1 MNVSFSAPPSC
12 ILREYSTEEDRLLY
26 PGGQWLPGVV
36 MNSAGNCLSLNAKKS
51 LDDVMVMWRNEGN
64 DDLPLNC
71 MTLKELHTEVWYVI
85 FLLESHIL
93 SIISLNFQLITI
105 LLFHIEMAYKWHF
118 NLGAS

>member
-1 MNVSFSAPPSC
+1 MNVSFSVPPSC

-36 MNSAGNCLSLNAKKS
+36 MNSAGNCLSLNAKRS